1 MSLYEHVKKRMLTRL
16 ITLLLVILYCS
27 SCDRQYK
34 VYNRAIIGIW
44 TRSLDESIEP
54 MPIGFTG
61 DIRYVFYNDSANF
74 YPGSYE
80 KIADYGD
87 FFKVRLIT
95 NRMEYKI
102 KKDILTIK
110 YLVRQDSN
118 YTYKA
123 EKFRIIKLNLDTL
136 TLERNDSIMINFY
149 RLYDV
154 YK

>member
-1 MSLYEHVKKRMLTRL
+1 MLKKMLTRL
-16 ITLLLVILYCS
+16 TTLFLVILYCS
-27 SCDRQYK
+27 SCNRQYK
-34 VYNRAIIGIW
+34 EYNHAIIGIW
-44 TRSLDESIEP
+44 TRTLDESIEP
-54 MPIGFTG
+54 MPIGYAG
-61 DIRYVFYNDSANF
+61 DIRYIFYDDSANF

-102 KKDILTIK
+102 ERDRLIIK

-118 YTYKA
+118 YTYKT
-123 EKFRIIKLNLDTL
+123 EKFRILKLNSDTL
-136 TLERNDSIMINFY
+136 TLERSDSIISNFY

-154 YK
+154 YQ